1 MIEPQSIKHKITFQ
15 GRMVK
20 DIEILLNVN
29 PMLLKT
35 NVKRF
40 KFPDYE
46 GVPYTHEIIYIVR
59 DWENDQ
65 SMELRHTPYF
75 EYGVGDQEFHPYV
88 DWTSKQKS
96 EAYKEIRVFVDKEF
110 LNILW
115 IENKL
120 NSTIDIEKDFKNE
133 NIIRSKLIPVHRIQS
148 IDTDVYV

>member
-1 MIEPQSIKHKITFQ
+1 MIEPQSIKYNITFQ
-15 GRMVK
+15 GKIVK

-40 KFPDYE
+40 KFPEYE
-46 GVPYTHEIIYIVR
+46 DVPYTHGIIYIVR
-59 DWENDQ
+59 DWKNDQ
-65 SMELRHTPYF
+65 SMELRHTPCF
-75 EYGVGDQEFHPYV
+75 EYGVGEQEFHPYL

-96 EAYKEIRVFVDKEF
+96 EVYEEIRVFIDKEF

-115 IENKL
+115 IENKI
-120 NSTIDIEKDFKNE
+120 NSTMDIEKDFQNE